1 MTTLAILDDL
11 FFVARIQGTA
21 KACGAALEIAPPGR
35 ALERFA
41 EVRPERVLVD
51 LHAALDLDALV
62 AGIRAAAHGSHVRI
76 TGFYSHVDGE
86 TRRRALAAGVDEA
99 MPRSAFVTKLP
110 ELLTTPPTESP
121 NTESP
126 S

>member
-1 MTTLAILDDL
+1 M
-11 FFVARIQGTA
+11 
-21 KACGAALEIAPPGR
+21 
-35 ALERFA
+35 
-41 EVRPERVLVD
+41 
-51 LHAALDLDALV
+51 
-62 AGIRAAAHGSHVRI
+62 RI